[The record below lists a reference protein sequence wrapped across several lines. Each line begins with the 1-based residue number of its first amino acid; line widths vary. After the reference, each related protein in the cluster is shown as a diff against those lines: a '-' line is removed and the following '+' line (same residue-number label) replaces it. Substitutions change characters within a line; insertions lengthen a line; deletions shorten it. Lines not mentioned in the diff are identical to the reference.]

1 MSDWQTQ
8 VNGLLADYEG
18 ITHERYA
25 TGLAAFRAWYV
36 QSYADEPDASLLT
49 DDEVRDYRVH
59 LTSVKGYKAAT
70 VNAYL
75 APIRAIVRAQARTLK
90 VKGVKQVQEPVETLD
105 ARDLGRLINAV
116 DGPHWSDKRDVA
128 LINVMARAGLRVSEA
143 LALKVGDVELGPRSG
158 KLLVREGKGL
168 KSRSLALSSEARDTL
183 KAYLQV
189 RPKVADDLVFLS
201 RTYRSLDPRDV
212 QRMVSEAARRAGIRF
227 TVTPHT
233 LRHSF
238 ATRFLAKNQGD
249 IATLATILGHANI
262 STTTRY
268 LHPNAQRVQEMVEE
282 M

>member
-8 VNGLLADYEG
+8 LDKLLEDYEG
-18 ITHERYA
+18 ITRERYA
-25 TGLAAFRAWYV
+25 AGLAAFRAWYR
-36 QSYADEPDASLLT
+36 QSYADEPDATLLT
-49 DDEVRDYRVH
+49 DDEVRDYRVY
-59 LTSVKGYKAAT
+59 LTGVKGYKAAT
-70 VNAYL
+70 VNVYL
-75 APIRAIVRAQARTLK
+75 APIRAIVRAQGRTLK
-90 VKGVKQVQEPVETLD
+90 VKGVKQVQTPLGTLD

-116 DGPHWSDKRDVA
+116 DGPQWSDRRDVA

-143 LALKVGDVELGPRSG
+143 LALKVGDIELGPRSG

-168 KSRSLALSSEARDTL
+168 KSRTLALSSETRDTL

-189 RPKVADDLVFLS
+189 RPEVNGDLLFLS
-201 RTYRSLDPRDV
+201 RTHRALDPRDV
-212 QRMVSEAARRAGIRF
+212 QRMVSEAARRAGIKF

-268 LHPNAQRVQEMVEE
+268 LHPNALQVQGMVEE

>member
-8 VNGLLADYEG
+8 VDKLLEDYEG
-18 ITHERYA
+18 ITRERYA
-25 TGLAAFRAWYV
+25 AGLASFRAWYT
-36 QSYADEPDASLLT
+36 QSYPDEPDAALLA
-49 DDEVRDYRVH
+49 DEEVRDYRVY
-59 LTSVKGYKAAT
+59 LTGVMGYKAAT

-75 APIRAIVRAQARTLK
+75 APIRAIVRAQGRTLK
-90 VKGVKQVQEPVETLD
+90 VKGVKQVQGPVEALG
-105 ARDLGRLINAV
+105 ARDLGRLINAA

-158 KLLVREGKGL
+158 TLLVRKGKGL
-168 KSRSLALSSEARDTL
+168 KERRLALSSEARDTL

-189 RPKVADDLVFLS
+189 RPKVATDLLFLS
-201 RTYRSLDPRDV
+201 RTHRSLDPRDV
-212 QRMVSEAARRAGIRF
+212 QRMVAQAVRRAGIKF

-249 IATLATILGHANI
+249 IATLATILGHTNI
-262 STTTRY
+262 STTARY
-268 LHPNAQRVQEMVEE
+268 LHPSAQRVQAMIEDL
-282 M
+282 

>member
-8 VNGLLADYEG
+8 VDKLLEDYEG

-25 TGLAAFRAWYV
+25 TGLASFRAWYL
-36 QSYADEPDASLLT
+36 QSYPHEPDAALLT
-49 DDEVRDYRVH
+49 DDEVRDYRVY
-59 LTSVKGYKAAT
+59 LIGVKGYKAAT

-75 APIRAIVRAQARTLK
+75 APIRALVRAQGRMLK
-90 VKGVKQVQEPVETLD
+90 VKGVKQVQKPVETLD

-116 DGPHWSDKRDVA
+116 DGPQWSDKRDVA
-128 LINVMARAGLRVSEA
+128 LVNVMARAGLRVSEA

-158 KLLVREGKGL
+158 TLLVRTGKGL
-168 KSRSLALSSEARDTL
+168 KERKLALSSEARDTL

-189 RPKVADDLVFLS
+189 RPKVAGDLLFLS
-201 RTYRSLDPRDV
+201 RTHRALDPRDV
-212 QRMVSEAARRAGIRF
+212 QRMVSEAARRAGIKF
-227 TVTPHT
+227 TVMPHT

-249 IATLATILGHANI
+249 IAKLATILGHANI

>member
-1 MSDWQTQ
+1 MSNWQTQ
-8 VNGLLADYEG
+8 VDKLLEDYEG

-25 TGLAAFRAWYV
+25 TGLASFRAWYL
-36 QSYADEPDASLLT
+36 QSYPDEPDAALLT
-49 DDEVRDYRVH
+49 DDEVRDYRVY
-59 LTSVKGYKAAT
+59 LTGVKAYKAAT

-75 APIRAIVRAQARTLK
+75 APIRALVRTQGRMLK
-90 VKGVKQVQEPVETLD
+90 VKGVKQVQRPVETLD

-168 KSRSLALSSEARDTL
+168 KSRSLALSSETRETL

-189 RPKVADDLVFLS
+189 RPKLAGDLLFLS
-201 RTYRSLDPRDV
+201 RTHRALDPRDV
-212 QRMVSEAARRAGIRF
+212 QRMVSEAAQRAGIKF
-227 TVTPHT
+227 SVTPHM

>member
-8 VNGLLADYEG
+8 VDKLLEGYEG

-25 TGLAAFRAWYV
+25 TGLAAFRAWYL
-36 QSYADEPDASLLT
+36 QSYPEELDAALLT
-49 DDEVRDYRVH
+49 DDEVRDYRVY

-75 APIRAIVRAQARTLK
+75 APIRAIVRAQGRTLK
-90 VKGVKQVQEPVETLD
+90 VKGVKQVQKPVETLD

-116 DGPHWSDKRDVA
+116 DGSHWSDKRDVA

-158 KLLVREGKGL
+158 TLLVRTGKGL
-168 KSRSLALSSEARDTL
+168 KERRLALSSEARDTV

-189 RPKVADDLVFLS
+189 RPKVTGDLLFLS
-201 RTYRSLDPRDV
+201 RTHRALDPRDV
-212 QRMVSEAARRAGIRF
+212 QRLVSEAARRAGIKF

-268 LHPNAQRVQEMVEE
+268 LHPNAQRVQEMIEE